1 MSKKVERNY
10 LEINSVSELNE
21 KEINSQNFKEAEQL
35 LENIKK
41 LNPERKELYLNMSY
55 LNILKEEYD
64 LAENN
69 LSIAINLDPDYI
81 LAYENLILL
90 NIKKND
96 LFLAKKYLNQLL
108 IIDSNNIKAKQ
119 LLKSL
124 N

>member
-1 MSKKVERNY
+1 
-10 LEINSVSELNE
+10 
-21 KEINSQNFKEAEQL
+21 
-35 LENIKK
+35 
-41 LNPERKELYLNMSY
+41 MSY
-55 LNILKEEYD
+55 LNILKEEYA

-69 LSIAINLDPDYI
+69 LSIAINIDPDYV

-90 NIKKND
+90 NIKKNN

-108 IIDSNNIKAKQ
+108 NIDSNNIKAKQ

>member
-1 MSKKVERNY
+1 M
-10 LEINSVSELNE
+10 
-21 KEINSQNFKEAEQL
+21 
-35 LENIKK
+35 KK
-41 LNPERKELYLNMSY
+41 LLILLALPLNLIAMEVFEEEFPDGE
-55 LNILKEEYD
+55 IQEEYS

-69 LSIAINLDPDYI
+69 LSIAISLDPDYI

-90 NIKKND
+90 NIKKNN

-108 IIDSNNIKAKQ
+108 SIDSDNIKAKK